1 MSNAELKEMLQF
13 VINESLQPVKD
24 DIRSVKDEIQLLKTG
39 QEELRLITSAIR
51 DRQEETDA
59 KLEALSMDVNHMH
72 GDLVRI
78 EQKLDENESE
88 LRGDVRFL
96 NHRIADLE
104 MKVEKLKNGNANR
117 QGNCS
122 GVLCSGEK
130 HKDKKRR
137 YSGDIRPFER
147 NSGDLCRYFLESP
160 RNARVRPFIGK

>member
-24 DIRSVKDEIQLLKTG
+24 DIRSVKDDIRSVKDEIRSVKDEIQLLKTG

-104 MKVEKLKNGNANR
+104 MEVEKLKNR
-117 QGNCS
+117 
-122 GVLCSGEK
+122 
-130 HKDKKRR
+130 
-137 YSGDIRPFER
+137 
-147 NSGDLCRYFLESP
+147 
-160 RNARVRPFIGK
+160 

>member
-1 MSNAELKEMLQF
+1 MSNAELKELLQS

-59 KLEALSMDVNHMH
+59 KLEALSMDVKHMH

-104 MKVEKLKNGNANR
+104 MEVEKLKNR
-117 QGNCS
+117 
-122 GVLCSGEK
+122 
-130 HKDKKRR
+130 
-137 YSGDIRPFER
+137 
-147 NSGDLCRYFLESP
+147 
-160 RNARVRPFIGK
+160 